1 VIVSL
6 IAAIDQQRGMGRD
19 GGLPWHLSDDLQH
32 FKRVTL
38 GHHLILGRRTFEGL
52 RVALQGRRLI
62 VLSGNTEYQ
71 AEGAQVAAS
80 LDEALALAEAAGE
93 NEAFVGGGAQVF
105 AAALPLADRFYLT
118 RVEAALEVD
127 TVFPEFDIDEWKLVE
142 SQPFEQGGK
151 NEYDFTIQVLE
162 RLH

>member
-1 VIVSL
+1 
-6 IAAIDQQRGMGRD
+6 
-19 GGLPWHLSDDLQH
+19 
-32 FKRVTL
+32 
-38 GHHLILGRRTFEGL
+38 
-52 RVALQGRRLI
+52 VALQGRRLI
-62 VLSGNTEYQ
+62 VLSRNAEYQ